1 MISTLPCLMPV
12 PPAWLPLRLPQSYP
26 FASMASLPHH
36 RPYPNRPK
44 LDDMAAGAKR
54 IVLEPEHT
62 NTITDL
68 ISIVEKE
75 LVVTS
80 SLDRRICVW
89 QVTDTLRDDSPA
101 LANSLNPSP
110 KGELHPPV

>member
-1 MISTLPCLMPV
+1 MPV
-12 PPAWLPLRLPQSYP
+12 PPAWLPRRLPPSYP
-26 FASMASLPHH
+26 FVSMDSPPHR
-36 RPYPNRPK
+36 RPYPSRSK

-89 QVTDTLRDDSPA
+89 QVTDTPGDGSPA
-101 LANSLNPSP
+101 RANSLNRCEGGSCHVRV
-110 KGELHPPV
+110 L